1 MKKRF
6 IAGIVVVA
14 VAASA
19 VAYML
24 WPRPEDQHEVV
35 AKVLSET
42 ENTMMVPVLNVPLE
56 RGNVIWSVTF
66 QLAWNELVENVI
78 GEGILLES
86 ERTYSTEL
94 NLMKQKKESF
104 DPDDYIAMVGMGRDG
119 IVDKVNAELEKK
131 FGEGGKWKVESKVD
145 PESYLAYAFLKKSIA
160 FAENFEKVTK
170 GLDFKGVKVQS
181 FGIMEEGD
189 AVRRGKLEGQAEILY
204 YKDDEEFIVRLKDKD
219 DKEEL
224 YLAKLPAEDT
234 LENMLKKARSLE
246 GTPAAMTRFDKL
258 NVPVVAIDMRKDY
271 ETFIGQRLLNKG
283 FEGYFIGSALQRMEF
298 ILNESGAALKSKA
311 EIVIQ
316 KSVPPPSKNLIF
328 DDSFLLYM
336 VEKGKADP
344 YLVIYVDNAE
354 LLNSK

>member
-6 IAGIVVVA
+6 IAGIAVVA
-14 VAASA
+14 VAAA
-19 VAYML
+19 AAAYLL

-35 AKVLSET
+35 AKVLAET
-42 ENTMMVPVLNVPLE
+42 KDTRMVPVLNVPLE
-56 RGNVIWSVTF
+56 SGNVIWSVTF

-78 GEGILLES
+78 REGILLES
-86 ERTYSTEL
+86 ERAYSTEL
-94 NLMKQKKESF
+94 NLIKQKKESL
-104 DPDDYIAMVGMGRDG
+104 DEADYIAMVGMGREG

-145 PESYLAYAFLKKSIA
+145 PESYLAFAFLKKSVA

-170 GLDFKGVKVQS
+170 GLDFKGTVVQS

-189 AVRRGKLEGQAEILY
+189 AVRRGKLEEQVEILY
-204 YKDDEEFIVRLKDKD
+204 YKNDEEFIVRLKDKD
-219 DKEEL
+219 DREEL

-234 LENMLKKARSLE
+234 LEGLLEKAISLE
-246 GTPAAMTRFDKL
+246 GEPVAMTKYDKL
-258 NVPVVAIDMRKDY
+258 NVPLIAIDMRKDY
-271 ETFIGQRLLNKG
+271 ETLIGQYLMNKG
-283 FEGYFIGSALQRMEF
+283 FEDYFIGSALQRMEF
-298 ILNESGAALKSKA
+298 VLNESGAALKSKA
-311 EIVIQ
+311 EIVLD
-316 KSVPPPSKNLIF
+316 KSVPPPSKNLIL

-354 LLNSK
+354 LLNAR

>member
-6 IAGIVVVA
+6 IAGIVVIA

-24 WPRPEDQHEVV
+24 WPRPEDKHEVV
-35 AKVLSET
+35 AKVLSESDYT
-42 ENTMMVPVLNVPLE
+42 KMVPVLNVPLG

-86 ERTYSTEL
+86 ERAYSTEL
-94 NLMKQKKESF
+94 NLMKQKKESL
-104 DPDDYIAMVGMGRDG
+104 DPDDYMAMVGMGRDG
-119 IVDKVNAELEKK
+119 IVEKVNTELEKK

-170 GLDFKGVKVQS
+170 GLDFKGVNVQS

-189 AVRRGKLEGQAEILY
+189 AARRGKLESQVELLY

-224 YLAKLPAEDT
+224 YLAKLPGEDT
-234 LENMLKKARSLE
+234 LEAMLEKARSLE
-246 GTPAAMTRFDKL
+246 GTPAAMTRYDKL

-271 ETFIGQRLLNKG
+271 ETLIGQYLLNKG
-283 FEGYFIGSALQRMEF
+283 FESYFIGSALQRMEF
-298 ILNESGAALKSKA
+298 VLNESGAALKSKA
-311 EIVIQ
+311 EIVLD

-336 VEKGKADP
+336 VEKGKAVP

-354 LLNSK
+354 LLNAK

>member
-6 IAGIVVVA
+6 IAGIVVLA

-35 AKVLSET
+35 AKVMTET
-42 ENTMMVPVLNVPLE
+42 KDTRMVPVLNVPLE
-56 RGNVIWSVTF
+56 GGNMIWSVTF

-78 GEGILLES
+78 GEGIILES
-86 ERTYSTEL
+86 ERAYSTEL
-94 NLMKQKKESF
+94 NLMKQKKESL

-119 IVDKVNAELEKK
+119 IVDRVNAELEKK

-160 FAENFEKVTK
+160 FAENFERVAK

-189 AVRRGKLEGQAEILY
+189 AARRGKLESQVEILY

-219 DKEEL
+219 DREEM
-224 YLAKLPAEDT
+224 YLAKLPAEAT
-234 LENMLKKARSLE
+234 LEAMLEKARNLE
-246 GTPAAMTRFDKL
+246 GTPSAMTRYDKL

-271 ETFIGQRLLNKG
+271 ETLIGQYLMNKG
-283 FEGYFIGSALQRMEF
+283 FEDYFIGSALQRMEF
-298 ILNESGAALKSKA
+298 VLNESGAALKSKA
-311 EIVIQ
+311 EIVLD

-336 VEKGKADP
+336 AEKGKIDP

-354 LLNSK
+354 LLNSR

>member
-6 IAGIVVVA
+6 IAGIVVLA

-19 VAYML
+19 VVYML

-42 ENTMMVPVLNVPLE
+42 QNTRMVPVLNVPLE
-56 RGNVIWSVTF
+56 ESNMIWSVTF

-86 ERTYSTEL
+86 ERAYSSEL

-224 YLAKLPAEDT
+224 YLAKLPEEDT
-234 LENMLKKARSLE
+234 LEGMLKKARSLE
-246 GTPAAMTRFDKL
+246 GTLAAMTRYDRL

-271 ETFIGQRLLNKG
+271 ETLIGQYLLNKG
-283 FEGYFIGSALQRMEF
+283 FESYFIGSALQRMEF
-298 ILNESGAALKSKA
+298 VLNESGAALKSKA
-311 EIVIQ
+311 EIVLD

-336 VEKGKADP
+336 VEKGKSDP